1 MIYIYVYNN
10 LIYGKCLGNEDSCRM
25 ALFVFII
32 PSTPQGRCLRMSLAA
47 NTSLGSAGTGRAWW
61 GLVNGWPHLNRE
73 QKMKSAVQNYIYVS
87 IYIDI
92 TIYMVNTDAVGPCLD
107 ISSPILVPRNGTS
120 PDIEKARLFHHGP
133 MM

>member
-73 QKMKSAVQNYIYVS
+73 QKMKSAVQNYIY
-87 IYIDI
+87 IDLSGYRY
-92 TIYMVNTDAVGPCLD
+92 TD
-107 ISSPILVPRNGTS
+107 ISMNYRYVRI
-120 PDIEKARLFHHGP
+120 
-133 MM
+133 